1 MAYFDN
7 FPLMYYDAA
16 GAGKDIRLVTNLTRK
31 VGFRKFALTNTS
43 VFNRYTIRDG
53 ETPESIAYDLWG
65 DAQLHWIILLANN
78 IMDRYHDWPMSLPQF
93 VDFVEGKYTNVNG
106 VHHYEIN
113 ATSGDTTKTINV
125 GTDNTD
131 HSGATLITNFE
142 YEDERQNELRRI
154 ILIKDEYVPLVK
166 KQFQNYMDGNTT

>member
-7 FPLMYYDAA
+7 FPLTFYDAA
-16 GAGKDIRLVTNLTRK
+16 GTGKDIRLITNLTRK

-43 VFNRYTIRDG
+43 VFSRYNIKDR
-53 ETPESIAYDLWG
+53 ETPESIAHDRYG
-65 DAQLHWIILLANN
+65 DAQLHWIILLAND
-78 IMDRYHDWPMSLPQF
+78 IMDRYHDWPMSYPQF

-113 ATSGDTTKTINV
+113 ATSGDTTKTINI
-125 GTDNTD
+125 GTNNTNYP
-131 HSGATLITNFE
+131 SATLITNFE

-154 ILIKDEYVPLVK
+154 ILIKDEYVPIVK
-166 KQFQNYMDGNTT
+166 KEFLNYMGGNAT